1 MNTTSS
7 RIYSKNSLSKIGKK
21 INYLGLKIE
30 STTFNTL
37 RLTTTITL
45 FIILIFCN
53 YGYIFAPLFT
63 IIYYIAF
70 EYILLDLNIIRRRKK
85 IEESSIEFFSLFLT
99 NLNTNRNI
107 KKTLINTCQ
116 ILNNNYLSY
125 EFNKVINDTELGKTF
140 DESLKLMTTRIPSE
154 IIVNIIC
161 SLTEANRTGNSI
173 NNSIKEQL
181 DFLILKRNEKIINS
195 NKIIP
200 IKMLL
205 ICIIFITIMLLV
217 IFIYS
222 KKII

>member
-7 RIYSKNSLSKIGKK
+7 RIYSKNSLSKIGRK

-85 IEESSIEFFSLFLT
+85 LEESSIEFFSLFLT
-99 NLNTNRNI
+99 NLNTSRNI

-116 ILNNNYLSY
+116 ILNKNYLSY

-154 IIVNIIC
+154 IIVNIIY
-161 SLTEANRTGNSI
+161 SLMEANRTGNSI

-181 DFLILKRNEKIINS
+181 DFLILKRNKKIINS

-200 IKMLL
+200 IKMLI

-222 KKII
+222 KKIL